1 MAFLTQVK
9 QRCPT
14 PKATITK
21 EQTQT
26 MRNIYRLLLM
36 VVCFTALQAQAQLA
50 NPPIYIETIVHHG
63 NYGEPGHNL
72 AGYVTFKVYAQFVST
87 DCYLT
92 SIFAQEAG
100 TDCVQDAIDAVSFD
114 FECGVF
120 QHELG
125 DALGFNQLC
134 LFGAFPTSE
143 YDSYLTIGQTCNAN
157 GGCDN
162 LGYLGLCE
170 DWLTNFEQAGTPNLF
185 DGGSFFWDENSIFGA
200 TCFQDYP
207 NSPTNADENS
217 RVLIGQFTTCGDMSG
232 CVNLQYIDANGV
244 PGLEANNVCFTAVH
258 PCLDEPMSTEP
269 TITNPCF
276 DGELATLDMNSG
288 GNGSVNYTLY
298 TTADVQL
305 NDFTGAN
312 GILEITDLAE
322 GNYYII
328 LEDEAGC
335 RDTTADFNVTF
346 PAPFEFAAV
355 VTVDELCFGEFG
367 AVVELQCA
375 GGTGTTSIVN
385 AAGQAFFC
393 GQSIDGLSCGN
404 YTYTAEDE
412 NNCTVVSTASV
423 ACPAELVFTP
433 TVTNIDCFGDDDG
446 IIFGTVFGGTGELT
460 ASWSLNGEPLNES
473 QGSSPFDVSLEN
485 LDEGIYN
492 LNITDINGC
501 SIEQQME
508 ITEPEEIVYE
518 LIVTDASCFSF
529 CDGIL
534 DSSPSG
540 GTGPFTVDTFDEQ
553 ENNIPINELCAG
565 NYLVVIEDS
574 EGCIV
579 TDSITVGEPTEITF
593 LSDTT
598 DVTCF
603 AQCDGVFQLFE
614 VAGSSGG
621 FTYDIDP
628 QTNTCAF
635 PCGGSDV
642 SFTDLCSGEFTI
654 TITASDGCTQTAS
667 AFINSPAPL
676 QFDFVT
682 ENVSCF
688 TFGDGSVNVSNVVGG
703 TEPFTITLNDT
714 EYLPFDS
721 LASYTDLIPGDY
733 FVTVIDSNE
742 CSTTNYFTI
751 TEPTLLTVEIDSTI
765 ACSCGGLCDGIV
777 QFTPAGG
784 TPNYQ
789 YLLVPDSILGPA
801 FGIVNGICAGDYELF
816 LIDAN
821 GCLDSAEFTITEP
834 DPLTIEVLLDAPT
847 CTGMNDGSAEIIV
860 GGGTGALTFYVDP
873 DTYELEPLDSV
884 TYGISQLAEDTLYLE
899 LSDENGCRIL
909 DTLGIV
915 PDIITDMILTMTST
929 PETCWNALDG
939 TATVAV
945 QNGNPP
951 LSYEW
956 DDNLLQT
963 TATAMGLPPNAEYV
977 VRVTDE
983 IGCNLTAS
991 VFVEANIG
999 CFFIAT
1005 AITPNGDGV
1014 NDTWVLG
1021 GFEYYPECQINVF
1034 NRWGQTVFAST
1045 GYPAQWDGRFN
1056 GQLLPVADY
1065 YFTIDYAPDQEVIM
1079 GTVTVKY

>member
-1 MAFLTQVK
+1 M
-9 QRCPT
+9 
-14 PKATITK
+14 
-21 EQTQT
+21 
-26 MRNIYRLLLM
+26 
-36 VVCFTALQAQAQLA
+36 
-50 NPPIYIETIVHHG
+50 
-63 NYGEPGHNL
+63 
-72 AGYVTFKVYAQFVST
+72 
-87 DCYLT
+87 
-92 SIFAQEAG
+92 
-100 TDCVQDAIDAVSFD
+100 
-114 FECGVF
+114 
-120 QHELG
+120 
-125 DALGFNQLC
+125 
-134 LFGAFPTSE
+134 
-143 YDSYLTIGQTCNAN
+143 
-157 GGCDN
+157 
-162 LGYLGLCE
+162 
-170 DWLTNFEQAGTPNLF
+170 
-185 DGGSFFWDENSIFGA
+185 
-200 TCFQDYP
+200 
-207 NSPTNADENS
+207 
-217 RVLIGQFTTCGDMSG
+217 
-232 CVNLQYIDANGV
+232 
-244 PGLEANNVCFTAVH
+244 
-258 PCLDEPMSTEP
+258 
-269 TITNPCF
+269 
-276 DGELATLDMNSG
+276 
-288 GNGSVNYTLY
+288 
-298 TTADVQL
+298 
-305 NDFTGAN
+305 
-312 GILEITDLAE
+312 
-322 GNYYII
+322 
-328 LEDEAGC
+328 
-335 RDTTADFNVTF
+335 
-346 PAPFEFAAV
+346 
-355 VTVDELCFGEFG
+355 
-367 AVVELQCA
+367 
-375 GGTGTTSIVN
+375 
-385 AAGQAFFC
+385 
-393 GQSIDGLSCGN
+393 
-404 YTYTAEDE
+404 
-412 NNCTVVSTASV
+412 
-423 ACPAELVFTP
+423 
-433 TVTNIDCFGDDDG
+433 
-446 IIFGTVFGGTGELT
+446 
-460 ASWSLNGEPLNES
+460 
-473 QGSSPFDVSLEN
+473 
-485 LDEGIYN
+485 
-492 LNITDINGC
+492 
-501 SIEQQME
+501 
-508 ITEPEEIVYE
+508 
-518 LIVTDASCFSF
+518 
-529 CDGIL
+529 
-534 DSSPSG
+534 
-540 GTGPFTVDTFDEQ
+540 
-553 ENNIPINELCAG
+553 
-565 NYLVVIEDS
+565 
-574 EGCIV
+574 
-579 TDSITVGEPTEITF
+579 
-593 LSDTT
+593 
-598 DVTCF
+598 
-603 AQCDGVFQLFE
+603 
-614 VAGSSGG
+614 
-621 FTYDIDP
+621 
-628 QTNTCAF
+628 
-635 PCGGSDV
+635 
-642 SFTDLCSGEFTI
+642 
-654 TITASDGCTQTAS
+654 
-667 AFINSPAPL
+667 
-676 QFDFVT
+676 
-682 ENVSCF
+682 
-688 TFGDGSVNVSNVVGG
+688 
-703 TEPFTITLNDT
+703 
-714 EYLPFDS
+714 PFDS
-721 LASYTDLIPGDY
+721 IASYPDLIPGDY

-789 YLLVPDSILGPA
+789 YLLVPDSTLGPA